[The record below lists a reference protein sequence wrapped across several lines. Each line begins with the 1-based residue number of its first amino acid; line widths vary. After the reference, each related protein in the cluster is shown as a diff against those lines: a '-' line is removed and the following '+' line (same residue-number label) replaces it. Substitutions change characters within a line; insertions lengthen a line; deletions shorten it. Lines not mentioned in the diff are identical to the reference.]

1 MSRVRKWF
9 FTRIDMAEKEAQECG
24 NQKKLK
30 VIWDVRNYVKSGSFS
45 TRKNAAR
52 VLYYWGYPDSY
63 VSKRTGLSET
73 NVRNIRGTTSE
84 ELYKIFGEA
93 FLDNLD
99 KGSDESLRACRQSL
113 DLIVSGKSA
122 KDFFSIDL
130 IDYVNSESV
139 GGSFDISEC
148 HKEYEFLKKYSLP
161 AFRSDLSKVDV
172 NKVAFLLRVLD
183 GKEGMLEDT
192 YGFMRRLRELEEV
205 NKDEKV

>member
-9 FTRIDMAEKEAQECG
+9 FTRIDMAEKEAQKSG
-24 NQKKLK
+24 NREKLR
-30 VIWDVRNYVKSGSFS
+30 VIWNVRNYIKSGSFS
-45 TRKNAAR
+45 SRKNAAR

-99 KGSDESLRACRQSL
+99 KGSEESLRACRQSL
-113 DLIVSGKSA
+113 DLIVSGRSA
-122 KDFFSIDL
+122 KDFFSMDL
-130 IDYVNSESV
+130 IDYVNSKST
-139 GGSFDISEC
+139 GGSFEISEC

-161 AFRSDLSKVDV
+161 VFRADLSRVDV

-183 GKEGMLEDT
+183 GTEGMLEDT
-192 YGFMRRLRELEEV
+192 YGFMKRLKELEDDG
-205 NKDEKV
+205 NNEKV